1 MIDDVEFRNEI
12 VNNVSQKK
20 YGNEIEVEKI
30 YRLIELE

>member
-12 VNNVSQKK
+12 VNNVSQKN

>member
-1 MIDDVEFRNEI
+1 MIDDVEFRSEV
-12 VNNVSQKK
+12 VNNVSQKN